1 MNIEFNKHLLAHNT
15 FGIDS
20 IAEEFVQI
28 QTEDELMEVLQY
40 ANKNQTALH
49 IIGGGSNI
57 LFVHDIKGLVLLNQ
71 LKGMQI
77 VYEDEDVVHVKCMSG
92 EVWHECVLWSVDHH
106 VGGIENLSLIPGTIG
121 AAPIQNIGA
130 YGVELKDV
138 FVELEAIHLHTLEKK
153 IFTHQECAFAY
164 RDSIFKT
171 KEKGN
176 YFILSVTMALS
187 KQPICKT
194 TYGTIQQEMN
204 EMKVDSISIKSV
216 SDAVIRIRSS
226 KLPNPAEIGNAGSFF
241 KNPEI
246 TTAHYEQLKNTYED
260 MPSYDTVNGKK
271 IPAAWLIEMCG
282 WKGYRENDFGVHHK
296 QALVLVN
303 YQHAK
308 GSDILLLSE
317 KIISSVQEKFSI
329 QLEREVN
336 IW

>member
-1 MNIEFNKHLLAHNT
+1 MNIEYNKHLLAYNT

-20 IAEEFVQI
+20 VAEEFAQI
-28 QTEDELMEVLQY
+28 QSEDELMEALHY

-57 LFVHDIKGLVLLNQ
+57 LFVHDIKGLVLRNQ

-77 VYEDEDVVHVKCMSG
+77 VYEDKHVVHVKCMSG
-92 EVWHECVLWSVDHH
+92 EVWHECVLWSVAKNY
-106 VGGIENLSLIPGTIG
+106 GGIENLSLIPGTIG

-138 FVELEAIHLHTLEKK
+138 FVELEAIHVHTLEKK

-176 YFILSVTMALS
+176 YFILSVTLALS
-187 KQPICKT
+187 KDPICKT
-194 TYGTIQQEMN
+194 TYGTITKELEAMR
-204 EMKVDSISIKSV
+204 VGLCSIKLV
-216 SDAVIRIRSS
+216 SEAVIRIRTS

-241 KNPEI
+241 KNPGI
-246 TTAHYEQLKNTYED
+246 TLTQYEELKMQYED
-260 MPSYDTVNGKK
+260 MPAYDTAKGKK

-282 WKGYRENDFGVHHK
+282 WKGYRENDFGVHKK

-303 YQHAK
+303 YDHAK
-308 GSDILLLSE
+308 GSDILMLSE
-317 KIISSVQEKFSI
+317 KIIASVQEKFSI

-336 IW
+336 VW